1 MRDLQENAVP
11 AEKQNETNFFLYD
24 NTGIRVMFVGNSITR
39 HSPKPDIGWVRDCG
53 MAASDLD
60 HDYVH
65 VLMSKI
71 RQYDPH
77 AAHSICQVAE
87 LERRYDEPDVL
98 GHYLKAA
105 DFHPDIVIMFFGA
118 NVPANKCDDDPEQVA
133 LFRQTYRRTRD
144 MLRDGRAKV
153 FHSEGFYI
161 RPALDEA
168 KKQVADECGDGW
180 ITLGDIR
187 TREDTHGDFNHPS
200 DLGMVEI
207 AQAFWQV
214 IEPTVKELTQSK

>member
-1 MRDLQENAVP
+1 MRNLQENNVP
-11 AEKQNETNFFLYD
+11 AENQNKTDFFTYD
-24 NTGIRVMFVGNSITR
+24 NTGIRVLFVGNSITR
-39 HSPKPDIGWVRDCG
+39 HSPKPDIGWHRDCG
-53 MAASDLD
+53 MAASDID

-71 RQYDPH
+71 REYDPN
-77 AAHSICQVAE
+77 AAYSICQVAG

-98 GHYLKAA
+98 EHYRSAA

-118 NVPANKCDDDPEQVA
+118 NVPADKCDKDPAQVA
-133 LFRQTYRRTRD
+133 VFKDTYRRTRD

-168 KKQVADECGDGW
+168 KRQVAEECGDAW

-187 TREDTHGDFNHPS
+187 TREETHGEYTHPS
-200 DLGMVEI
+200 DQGMAEI
-207 AQAFWQV
+207 AAAFWKAV
-214 IEPTVKELTQSK
+214 KPTVEALKNH